1 MDRLNSEGII
11 RADLIWVLMRKDLV
25 AAARK
30 TDSCLLCRAHRT
42 NEAGLC
48 ESCYATL
55 DDPELDLAE
64 RWMSG
69 ASP

>member
-11 RADLIWVLMRKDLV
+11 RSDLIWVLLRKDLV
-25 AAARK
+25 SAARQ
-30 TDSCLLCRAHRT
+30 TDSCLLCRARHI

-48 ESCYATL
+48 ESCYSTL

-64 RWMSG
+64 RWMAG
-69 ASP
+69 TSP